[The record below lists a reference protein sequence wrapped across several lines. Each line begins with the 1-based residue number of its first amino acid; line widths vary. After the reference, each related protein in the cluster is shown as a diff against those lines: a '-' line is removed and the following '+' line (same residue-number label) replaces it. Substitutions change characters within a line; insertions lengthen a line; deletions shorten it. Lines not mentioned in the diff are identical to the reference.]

1 MNPSLLTVSL
11 SPHMYSGESVRKIM
25 TGVLVALM
33 PAWIVSLIVFGWAAL
48 KVSALAVISSV
59 FFEYLIQKYILK
71 KDPSVSDGSAAVT
84 GLLLAFNVPAT
95 LPGWMVVLGSFIA
108 IAVAKMTFGGLGNN
122 PFNPALIGRV
132 FLLVSF
138 PVAMTTWPKPF
149 SGAMAAVD
157 GVTTA
162 TPLAIIKE
170 GLKNGLTPQQL
181 MSDLPRYSDLFLGKM
196 AGSLGEMSALALLAG
211 GAYLLYRK
219 IITWHIPVAVIGSA
233 AAFSGLLWLVNP
245 VKYMN
250 PVFHVLTGGLLLGA
264 IFMATDYVTS
274 PMIPKGMF
282 IFGGGIGILTVT
294 IRVFGA
300 YPEGV
305 SFAILIMNAFV
316 PLINRYCKP
325 KRFGE

>member
-1 MNPSLLTVSL
+1 MNSSLLTVSL
-11 SPHMYSGESVRKIM
+11 SPHTHGGESVRRIM
-25 TGVLVALM
+25 TWVLIALM
-33 PAWIVSLIVFGWAAL
+33 PAWVVSVIVFGWAAL
-48 KVSALAVISSV
+48 KVSALAVISAV
-59 FFEYLIQKYILK
+59 FFEYIIQKYIFK
-71 KDPSVSDGSAAVT
+71 KDPSVADGSAAVT
-84 GLLLAFNVPAT
+84 GLLLAFNLPAT

-108 IAVAKMTFGGLGNN
+108 IAVAKMSFGGLGNN
-122 PFNPALIGRV
+122 PFNPALVGRV

-138 PVAMTTWPKPF
+138 PAAMTTWPRPF
-149 SGAMAAVD
+149 SGAMVAVD

-170 GLKNGLTPQQL
+170 GLKSGMTPQQL
-181 MSDLPRYSDLFLGKM
+181 MGELPRYSDMLLGKI
-196 AGSLGEMSALALLAG
+196 AGSMGEVSALALLAG

-233 AAFSGLLWLVNP
+233 AVFSGCLWLMNP
-245 VKYMN
+245 SQYMD
-250 PVFHVLTGGLLLGA
+250 PVFHVLSGGIVLGA

-274 PMIPKGMF
+274 PMVPRGMF
-282 IFGGGIGILTVT
+282 IYGCGIGILSIT